1 MVLNGKGGGN
11 TKTGLIFEGKTDLET
26 FLSKQNG
33 YSVKSQQETVLF
45 KGKKQKITVRNVYYN
60 NDKVA
65 ELYKKNEFYAV
76 LLKKL
81 NIEWEP
87 EDFELE
93 MTTHWSFPKR
103 GDWATHDAK
112 WRGNWSPYIPRNILL
127 RYSKEGDL
135 VLDQFAGGGTTLV
148 EAKLLNRN
156 IIGVDVNDAALARCR
171 EKVDFEH
178 SGADGKV
185 YIHKGDARNLN
196 FLSNESID
204 LICTHPPYADIIKYS
219 EDIPEDLS
227 LLKVKDFLEE
237 MKKVASECYRVL
249 KKDKFCAVLMGDT
262 RQKGCMIPM
271 SFDVMGVFED
281 AGFKLKELIIKEQH
295 NCKATG
301 YWKTNSVKYNFLL
314 IAHEYLFVFKK

>member
-1 MVLNGKGGGN
+1 M
-11 TKTGLIFEGKTDLET
+11 
-26 FLSKQNG
+26 
-33 YSVKSQQETVLF
+33 
-45 KGKKQKITVRNVYYN
+45 GKKIVK
-60 NDKVA
+60 
-65 ELYKKNEFYAV
+65 
-76 LLKKL
+76 
-81 NIEWEP
+81 WEP

-127 RYSKEGDL
+127 RYSEENDL

-156 IIGVDVNDAALARCR
+156 IIGVDVNETALARCR
-171 EKVDFEH
+171 EKINFEH
-178 SGADGKV
+178 SGANGKV
-185 YIHKGDARNLN
+185 YLYKGDARTLDFIKDN
-196 FLSNESID
+196 SID

-219 EDIPEDLS
+219 EDIEVDLS
-227 LLKVKDFLEE
+227 HLKVKDFLIA
-237 MKKVASECYRVL
+237 MRDVAAESYRVL

-262 RQKGCMIPM
+262 RQKGHMIPM
-271 SFDVMGVFED
+271 SFEVMKLFQS
-281 AGFKLKELIIKEQH
+281 AGFKLKELVIKEQH

-314 IAHEYLFVFKK
+314 IAHEYLFIFRK